1 MGKWLD
7 RVVERKESKDKNSGD
22 IPKNNTDNTDT
33 MAVPPIQVNQAAQDY
48 RRYGYIRIFSTVL
61 GKAVY
66 LAQDE
71 RAAKGVPDDSIPV
84 FLESDI
90 QAEEAKVLLEA
101 MILFGG
107 SIKRVEDCR
116 ELPSSEQ

>member
-1 MGKWLD
+1 ME
-7 RVVERKESKDKNSGD
+7 EREAGAIIARIHNRTYRQ
-22 IPKNNTDNTDT
+22 PLQ
-33 MAVPPIQVNQAAQDY
+33 IQQALQDY

-90 QAEEAKVLLEA
+90 QAVKGLSLEEAKVLLEA
-101 MILFGG
+101 RILFGG
-107 SIKRVEDCR
+107 PIK
-116 ELPSSEQ
+116 EL